1 MGGMFKPQ
9 RNKGIEQAQKQQA
22 SLLAKEKNR
31 EEASAA
37 ARRRSIAAAQSGRQR
52 GLLSALQGSGITR
65 KLGGG

>member
-9 RNKGIEQAQKQQA
+9 RNKALEAAQKNQA
-22 SLLAKEKNR
+22 SLLAKEQNKA
-31 EEASAA
+31 EASAA
-37 ARRRSIAAAQSGRQR
+37 ARRRSVAAAQSGRQR